1 MLMSV
6 LLERFLLLT
15 GAAGYVTLAL
25 PMDRRDFIRN
35 LAVVSAS
42 VAGSSLLGELF
53 IPIAEASD
61 FPKFSFAHIT
71 DLHLD
76 VKGANSW
83 QYREKSVSLFI
94 DTLRQ
99 LGRLPKLSFVI
110 FGGDQVQSGPND
122 RESLVVFQEWV
133 KNLDVPYYVLL
144 GNMEVSPVPGIS
156 KLTKADFLYAWRG
169 RGIVSG
175 HASWTADPVRHVRVI
190 GFDVTVDGMPYGDAA
205 PERLAWLRHELDAA
219 LDRKLVIVAT
229 HQLLNPTCPRDV
241 MPEWNLWMVRN
252 YAVVQELLDEY
263 PNVRLALSGH
273 HHAAK
278 IDTINRTT
286 YVAGPAIVSY
296 PCAFRLFDVAPE
308 GIHIRNIGLDER
320 SLVSRARE
328 LLAADPY
335 ARLYDPANPKS
346 VLDYSLG
353 LTQQDRETT
362 LVL

>member
-1 MLMSV
+1 
-6 LLERFLLLT
+6 
-15 GAAGYVTLAL
+15 
-25 PMDRRDFIRN
+25 MDRRDFIRSIAIAGAAVASRP
-35 LAVVSAS
+35 LA
-42 VAGSSLLGELF
+42 GEPF
-53 IPIAEASD
+53 IPFAEAAD

-76 VKGANSW
+76 VKGSNSW
-83 QYREKSVSLFI
+83 QYREKSVPLFI

-110 FGGDQVQSGPND
+110 FGGDQVQAGPND

-144 GNMEVSPVPGIS
+144 GNMEASPVPGSS
-156 KLTKADFLYAWRG
+156 KLAKSDFLAAWRG
-169 RGIVSG
+169 RGIQAG
-175 HASWTADPVRHVRVI
+175 HGSWTADPVRNVRVI
-190 GFDVTVDGMPYGDAA
+190 GFDVTVDGMPYGDAV
-205 PERLAWLRHELDAA
+205 PERLAWLEHELDAA
-219 LDRKLVIVAT
+219 RDRKLVIIAT

-252 YAVVQELLDEY
+252 HAIVRELLDQY
-263 PNVRLALSGH
+263 PNVRLAVSGH

-286 YVAGPAIVSY
+286 YVAAPAVVTY

-308 GIHIRNIGLDER
+308 GVHIRSIGLDER
-320 SLVSRARE
+320 ALVSRARE

-335 ARLYDPANPKS
+335 ARLYDPANPRS

-353 LTQQDRETT
+353 LTEQDRETT
-362 LVL
+362 VPL